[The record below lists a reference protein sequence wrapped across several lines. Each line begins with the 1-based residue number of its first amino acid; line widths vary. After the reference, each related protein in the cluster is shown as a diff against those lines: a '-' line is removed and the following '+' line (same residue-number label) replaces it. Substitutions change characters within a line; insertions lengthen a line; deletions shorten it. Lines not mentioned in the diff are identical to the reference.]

1 MSSLG
6 VNPTIVLAAF
16 VVSLVLAVIVITT
29 VDKMR
34 SQKGGE
40 VDSPKKAKKD
50 KKQEV
55 PREEPAIEQKAEK
68 RPIAQSN
75 GPIKKDSSTI
85 IGKTGNE
92 KSPEEL
98 ANLNLKEDKTPVK
111 DRLVR
116 TLDKDNAEMEL
127 AEKEKYLQ
135 EAKEKAAEEEEQVHE
150 EAPIKSKIP
159 EDNVDDFFVRQNK
172 TDSPIKVMSDEEIT
186 EILGDVNDDKEDE
199 QIKRRITKSQLDE
212 MNQLGTEPIMKPA
225 DNSKLS
231 DDEVASLLEMVST
244 LSAEQFRK
252 LPKDLQDLVAR
263 IVEDIENS
271 EVHVE
276 VTYASDDVPRVSGS
290 DGNYKLYEY
299 RTLVDGKE
307 VEYDEHGYLTVTEG
321 STVLFETGVQL
332 DVPNGTMATL
342 RCAGVNPRLD
352 SSYTETL
359 SWTDKK
365 MLSVTCKALGDAVV
379 KKGALVAEVSF

>member
-50 KKQEV
+50 KKQEATK
-55 PREEPAIEQKAEK
+55 EEPAIEQKAEK
-68 RPIAQSN
+68 RPIAQPN

-135 EAKEKAAEEEEQVHE
+135 EAKEKAAE
-150 EAPIKSKIP
+150 
-159 EDNVDDFFVRQNK
+159 
-172 TDSPIKVMSDEEIT
+172 DSPIKVMSDEEIT

-332 DVPNGTMATL
+332 NVPNGTMATL